1 MTTVRQ
7 IERRYRARQYTR
19 LLKDL
24 TAARPEA
31 SGRFGT
37 EVGGAVAASAMA
49 MVRLDELGQA
59 RTDLYATLARDVA
72 FTRESDGGWGDPAT
86 TALCL
91 RALHATGRHAE
102 EVFHGLKYLANLQR
116 DDGTWPAG
124 PLKRLP
130 ADGWTTAFV
139 LLHLHADGQLRAA
152 ADLAGVDLAKPAE
165 WLDAHPKRLDDDAR
179 RLWSR
184 VSARCRPSRLLAH

>member
-1 MTTVRQ
+1 MITVRQ
-7 IERRYRARQYTR
+7 IERRHRARQYTK
-19 LLKDL
+19 LLREL

-31 SGRFGT
+31 SERFGT
-37 EVGGAVAASAMA
+37 ELTGAVAASAMA

-59 RTDLYATLARDVA
+59 RTDLYAGLARDVA

-91 RALHATGRHAE
+91 RALHATGRHVE
-102 EVFHGLKYLANLQR
+102 EVFYGLKYLALLQR

-130 ADGWTTAFV
+130 ADAWTTAFV
-139 LLHLHADGQLRAA
+139 LMHLHADAQLRSA
-152 ADLAGVDLAKPAE
+152 ADLAGVDLDGPAA
-165 WLDAHPKRLDDDAR
+165 WLDAHPKRLDADAK
-179 RLWSR
+179 RLWAR
-184 VSARCRPSRLLAH
+184 VSARCRGTRAVAA